1 MEGFNDISNFLSGSV
16 NKKNHKLGKCQRKDG
31 RQ

>member
-1 MEGFNDISNFLSGSV
+1 MEAFNDISNFFSSSV
-16 NKKNHKLGKCQRKDG
+16 NKKNHKLAKCQRKDG